1 MVLIKSATRGLC
13 FLLGLL
19 TGVPSHL
26 AIPPAGDGMNSTD
39 ATEAY
44 AGTTFIAFGGGRQ
57 IWFASVL
64 RFCTIAA
71 RWNSSRAPERP
82 RNRIRSKRWWV
93 FRWANRISTLLRS
106 SRDLANSGLPIN
118 ARATSR
124 ASSCTSRG
132 IFRKVIFG
140 VHLALMW
147 HEPQS
152 RVLAR

>member
-1 MVLIKSATRGLC
+1 MELR
-13 FLLGLL
+13 LGLRRDRVHRVRRRSPDMVRKRL
-19 TGVPSHL
+19 
-26 AIPPAGDGMNSTD
+26 
-39 ATEAY
+39 E
-44 AGTTFIAFGGGRQ
+44 
-57 IWFASVL
+57 VL
-64 RFCTIAA
+64 HDRGEVELISCT
-71 RWNSSRAPERP
+71 
-82 RNRIRSKRWWV
+82 IRSKRWWV